1 MGRVTRIVFMG
12 TPDFA
17 VPSLDALVEAGFD
30 VVGVITA
37 PDRRSGRGRTLRP
50 SPVKE
55 AALRHGIDILQPT
68 NLKDPDFQQR
78 LRDLNA
84 DLQVVV
90 AFRMLP
96 VAVWDMPPLGT
107 INLHASLLP
116 QYRGAAPIN
125 WVLMNGEEQ
134 TGGTT
139 FLLQHAIDT
148 GDIIFREPIDLGPD
162 ETAGELH
169 DRLMELGADLVV
181 RTVQAIDAG
190 DVPQEPQAHVT
201 EVKQAPKIDRATC
214 RIDWSRPMRTV
225 HDHVRG
231 LSPYPAAWTKLDGK
245 TLKVLRT
252 RRTDRTTDRAPG
264 TLWAADGRLFAA
276 CGSGVVEV
284 LELRPEGKRTLAA
297 RDFTNGFGS
306 GPWRLGEDA

>member
-1 MGRVTRIVFMG
+1 MGRVNRIVFMG

-17 VPSLDALVEAGFD
+17 VPSLEALVDADFD

-37 PDRRSGRGRTLRP
+37 PDRRAGRGRTLRP

-55 AALRHGIDILQPT
+55 VAQRRGIEVLQPT

-78 LRDLNA
+78 LRDLQA

-96 VAVWDMPPLGT
+96 VVVWDMPPLGT
-107 INLHASLLP
+107 INLHASMLP

-125 WVLMNGEEQ
+125 WVLMNGEPR
-134 TGGTT
+134 TGATT
-139 FLLQHAIDT
+139 FFLQHAIDT

-169 DRLMELGADLVV
+169 DRLMVLGADLVV
-181 RTVQAIDAG
+181 RTVRAIDDG
-190 DVPQEPQAHVT
+190 QVPQEPQAHVT
-201 EVKQAPKIDRATC
+201 EVKQAPKIDRHTC
-214 RIDWSRPMRTV
+214 RIDWTRPAQQV

-231 LSPYPAAWTKLDGK
+231 LSPYPAAWTTFDGG
-245 TLKVLRT
+245 TLKILRT
-252 RRTDRTTDRAPG
+252 ARTDRSTNHTPG
-264 TLWAADGRLFAA
+264 TLWAEEGHLFSA
-276 CGSGVVEV
+276 CERGVVEV
-284 LELRPEGKRTLAA
+284 LELRPEGKRTLTA

-306 GPWRLGEDA
+306 GPWRLGEGA